1 MAGVSSLVSSQ
12 KQAGRR
18 AGPMDGTTMSRNNRR
33 GEFIV
38 IGLDGFGEN
47 VALELLQR
55 GRRVLGIDRDPLI
68 VQQLADNIQDIVAVD
83 ATDHEA
89 LESLGVE
96 AFDTAIVAIGGNLAQ
111 AVLVTLT
118 LKDLG
123 IRWVVCE
130 AQTEHDERVLRRV
143 GADEI
148 VTPDIELAR
157 AIADGLTGQVSR
169 ATELHFGHHL
179 AVQWPVPLDFGGTL
193 GDLMARYAPELT
205 VLMLLGRN
213 LIYNPAPDTPV
224 GPGDQLLIAGP
235 AAAVRALQEG
245 RQP

>member
-1 MAGVSSLVSSQ
+1 MARKKS
-12 KQAGRR
+12 
-18 AGPMDGTTMSRNNRR
+18 N
-33 GEFIV
+33 GEFVV

-55 GRRVLGIDRDPLI
+55 GRRVLGIDRDPHI

-89 LESLGVE
+89 LESLGVD

-157 AIADGLTGQVSR
+157 AIADGLTGQESR
-169 ATELHFGHHL
+169 ATELRFGNHL
-179 AVQWPVPLDFGGTL
+179 VVQWPVPRDFRGSLDA
-193 GDLMARYAPELT
+193 LMAHYDPELQ
-205 VLMLLGRN
+205 VLIVWGQHLT
-213 LIYNPAPDTPV
+213 YHPAPGASV
-224 GPGDQLLIAGP
+224 ASGDQLLVGGP
-235 AAAVRALQEG
+235 PASVRALQAEG
-245 RQP
+245 RQS